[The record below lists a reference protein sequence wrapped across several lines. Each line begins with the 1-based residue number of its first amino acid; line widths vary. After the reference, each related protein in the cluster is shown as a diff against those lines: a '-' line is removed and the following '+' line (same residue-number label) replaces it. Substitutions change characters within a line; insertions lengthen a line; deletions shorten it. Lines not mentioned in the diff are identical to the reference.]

1 MDVEKAAE
9 AAQGRCLSCG
19 YTKEDAQFHMDHY
32 LCRNY
37 GKAPWE
43 LAAPTAHPASPEP
56 EKPCSECNGEGGR
69 KESRSRI
76 WQRGF

>member
-37 GKAPWE
+37 GKAPWDYWIKHDDKRS
-43 LAAPTAHPASPEP
+43 AHQ
-56 EKPCSECNGEGGR
+56 CNT
-69 KESRSRI
+69 
-76 WQRGF
+76 